1 MSLSR
6 RQFFRAAGWGGA
18 AVSGA
23 LISARGR
30 EAVGGLLSVRASAAS
45 LADSSSAPAVTASTI
60 RLDSNENP
68 TGPPAAAL
76 DAIRRSLSLSNRYP
90 AGELDDLAAAIAAL
104 NRVAPAQVATGCGSG
119 EILRTAVQL
128 FCTPAAHLVTALPTF
143 EAAGVQAALQS
154 TPVRTIPVDPRTLQ
168 FDLDAMAAAARGAG
182 LVYLC
187 NPNNPTGTI
196 HGAREVRELVA
207 RVLAASPAVV
217 LIDEAYYDYVEDP
230 SYATAIPLALDS
242 ANVIVLRTFSKIYG
256 MAGLRCGYAIA
267 HPETLDRLRP
277 HLLESGINQL
287 VAAAAIAAVA
297 PGGHVEQERAR
308 NREARAYGQHVFES
322 LGFETTPSHANFF
335 MADIRRDAGAF
346 ERACAGQGLLIGR
359 PFPPLAT
366 HTRVSVGTLDEMR
379 RAETVIR
386 LVLGGG
392 PTPRARV

>member
-6 RQFFRAAGWGGA
+6 RRFLRAAGWGGA

-23 LISARGR
+23 LVSARGR
-30 EAVGGLLSVRASAAS
+30 EAVSGLLAVRASAAS
-45 LADSSSAPAVTASTI
+45 LVQSSSAAASAI

-68 TGPPAAAL
+68 IGPPAEAL
-76 DAIRRSLSLSNRYP
+76 EAIRRSLSMSNRYP
-90 AGELDDLAAAIAAL
+90 VGELDDLAAAIAAL
-104 NRVAPAQVATGCGSG
+104 NRVAPAQVVTGCGSG
-119 EILRTAVQL
+119 EILRTAVQV

-143 EAAGVQAALQS
+143 EAAAVQAALQK
-154 TPVRTIPVDPRTLQ
+154 TPVRAIPVDPRTLQ

-196 HGAREVRELVA
+196 HGAREVRELVT
-207 RVLAASPAVV
+207 RVVAASPAVV

-230 SYATAIPLALDS
+230 SYASAIPLALES
-242 ANVIVLRTFSKIYG
+242 ANVIVLRTFSKMYG
-256 MAGLRCGYAIA
+256 MAGLRCGYAVA
-267 HPETLDRLRP
+267 RPETLDRLRP

-297 PGGHVEQERAR
+297 PGRHVEQERAR

-346 ERACAGQGLLIGR
+346 ERACAAQGLLVGR
-359 PFPPLAT
+359 PFPPLGT

-386 LVLGGG
+386 LVVGGG
-392 PTPRARV
+392 PTPRAHV